1 VIDEKYPLLQE
12 ALPFPNPLECL
23 VIKGRFLHGNAPF
36 EHDMAMFVAGTPFL
50 ERTTQHSEAGR

>member
-1 VIDEKYPLLQE
+1 VLQE
-12 ALPFPNPLECL
+12 ALPFPNPLEWL
-23 VIKGRFLHGNAPF
+23 LIKGRFLHGNEPF